1 MIDLMQW
8 RATIGSWYCS
18 CVIGNHKKK
27 LSKRTHEHENVSH
40 SMDEWWIG
48 SLKFLLQA
56 ILTEAVILS
65 YLIVMKLMILL
76 LLCGDVESN
85 PGPINIGEFY
95 L

>member
-8 RATIGSWYCS
+8 RATIGSWCCS
-18 CVIGNHKKK
+18 SVIANHKK
-27 LSKRTHEHENVSH
+27 LSNRTHEHGKVSH

-48 SLKFLLQA
+48 SLKLLLQA

-65 YLIVMKLMILL
+65 YSIVTKLMILL

-85 PGPINIGEFY
+85 PGPVNIGEFY